1 MGLDSVELVMEAEE
15 EFQIA
20 FASREVEDIR
30 TVGEFVDVI
39 FSRLRRNES
48 EQCPTQHAFYV
59 VRKRVME
66 TLGVKREAVRP
77 DTRLEELVPREG
89 RAQVWRRLI
98 KAVSGTEDDWPPL
111 ERAKRSKRVRVMA
124 FVVAPAVVSVASL
137 ALLRWQSL
145 PLVWVGVSIV
155 TDRVTRLPKTEIPEA
170 YSRVKDLVKYAR
182 TLDMKV
188 WTREEV
194 FEKVRRITAEQLG
207 VKKELVT
214 MEARFVEDLGMS

>member
-1 MGLDSVELVMEAEE
+1 M
-15 EFQIA
+15 
-20 FASREVEDIR
+20 
-30 TVGEFVDVI
+30 
-39 FSRLRRNES
+39 
-48 EQCPTQHAFYV
+48 
-59 VRKRVME
+59 
-66 TLGVKREAVRP
+66 
-77 DTRLEELVPREG
+77 
-89 RAQVWRRLI
+89 
-98 KAVSGTEDDWPPL
+98 
-111 ERAKRSKRVRVMA
+111 RVMA

-145 PLVWVGVSIV
+145 PLVSVEVSIV

-214 MEARFVEDLGMS
+214 MEARFGGAIVR